1 VTPRNRTAAIGADQQ
16 AIEGVRKDLQAMPTL
31 YLARQ
36 IFTPA
41 SLEQR
46 IQARIDAANAIT
58 VAKAAWLKAVADY
71 DALDGETSLILR
83 DLKRLVVGAFGD
95 DSPKLAD
102 FGFTAKKV
110 TTLTEEQKAQAVAK
124 RAATRAARGTR
135 GPKAKLSVTGSAPS
149 TSSTT
154 K

>member
-1 VTPRNRTAAIGADQQ
+1 VTPRNRTAVIATDQQ
-16 AIEGVRKDLQAMPTL
+16 AIEGVKKDLQGMPTL
-31 YLARQ
+31 YLARTV
-36 IFTPA
+36 FTPA

-46 IQARIDAANAIT
+46 IQARVDAANAVI

-71 DALDGETSLILR
+71 DALDSGTSLILR

-102 FGFTAKKV
+102 FGFTPRKV
-110 TTLTEEQKAQAVAK
+110 TTLTEQQKAEAVAK
-124 RAATRAARGTR
+124 RAATRRARGTL
-135 GPKAKLSVTGSAPS
+135 GPKAKLSIKGSA
-149 TSSTT
+149 TSNSSSS